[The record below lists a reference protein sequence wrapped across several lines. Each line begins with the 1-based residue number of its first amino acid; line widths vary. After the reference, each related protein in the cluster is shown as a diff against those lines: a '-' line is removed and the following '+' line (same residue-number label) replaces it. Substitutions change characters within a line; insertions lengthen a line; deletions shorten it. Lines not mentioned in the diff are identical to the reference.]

1 MYTACMLNKPVLS
14 EAPYLAFSLGSGTF
28 LMSRCPSSGMGHPD
42 LPQCYGSGLG
52 LDFHPLL
59 AGK

>member
-42 LPQCYGSGLG
+42 LPPVLW
-52 LDFHPLL
+52 FWTW
-59 AGK
+59 AGFSPSPGW